1 MRPFTKTF
9 AIGFA
14 QVTGSVV
21 QSGQFIAIRWL
32 TGDSIFS
39 CAVACMTALAAMFV
53 TAIGIIP
60 VILALLAILNQPIDP
75 WVIRQPQGIRP
86 SPYNAVEQV
95 VAVVP
100 ALVTGLGPPH
110 VINRIS
116 IEQQK

>member
-1 MRPFTKTF
+1 MCPFTKAF
-9 AIGFA
+9 AVGFA

-75 WVIRQPQGIRP
+75 WVIRQPQGI
-86 SPYNAVEQV
+86 
-95 VAVVP
+95 P
-100 ALVTGLGPPH
+100 AFLTGLGPPH
-110 VINRIS
+110 VINHIS